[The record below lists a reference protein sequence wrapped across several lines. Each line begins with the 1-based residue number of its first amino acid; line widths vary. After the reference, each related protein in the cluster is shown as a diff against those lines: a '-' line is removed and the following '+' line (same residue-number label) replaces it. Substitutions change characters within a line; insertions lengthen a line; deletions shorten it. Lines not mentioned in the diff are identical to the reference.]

1 MKILAVCG
9 EGIGTSVLLKMNA
22 DRVLKRLGIEALVE
36 ATDIETA
43 NTTRDAQIFL
53 TTAGL
58 QDKLVA
64 GAAEIIAIDKVFD
77 LEELSDKL
85 AAAIL

>member
-1 MKILAVCG
+1 VKILAVCG

-22 DRVLKRLGIEALVE
+22 DRVLKQLGIEALVE

-43 NTTRDAQIFL
+43 NSTQDAQIFL

-58 QDKLVA
+58 EGRLNPVSAK
-64 GAAEIIAIDKVFD
+64 IIAIEKVFD
-77 LEELSDKL
+77 LDELDQKL
-85 AAAIL
+85 SAALR

>member
-43 NTTRDAQIFL
+43 NSTSDAQIFL
-53 TTAGL
+53 TTTGL
-58 QDKLVA
+58 QDKLDA
-64 GAAEIIAIDKVFD
+64 NSAKIIAIEKVFD
-77 LEELSDKL
+77 LEELSQKL
-85 AAAIL
+85 ASAIL

>member
-1 MKILAVCG
+1 
-9 EGIGTSVLLKMNA
+9 TSVLLKMNA

-43 NTTRDAQIFL
+43 NATRDAQIFL

-58 QDKLVA
+58 EARIVK
-64 GAAEIIAIDKVFD
+64 GAAEVIAIEKVFD

-85 AAAIL
+85 SAALL

>member
-43 NTTRDAQIFL
+43 NATIDAQIFL

-58 QDKLVA
+58 QDKLNA
-64 GAAEIIAIDKVFD
+64 SSGKIIAIEKVFD
-77 LEELSDKL
+77 LEELSEKL

>member
-43 NTTRDAQIFL
+43 NSTIDAQIFL

-58 QDKLVA
+58 QDKLDGSSA
-64 GAAEIIAIDKVFD
+64 KIIAIEKVFD
-77 LEELSDKL
+77 LEELSEKL

>member
-36 ATDIETA
+36 ATDIEPA
-43 NTTRDAQIFL
+43 NATRDAQIFL

-58 QDKLVA
+58 QDKLVG

>member
-22 DRVLKRLGIEALVE
+22 DRVLKQLGIEALVE
-36 ATDIETA
+36 ATDIQTA
-43 NTTRDAQIFL
+43 NVTRDAQIFL

-58 QDKLVA
+58 EGRLA
-64 GAAEIIAIDKVFD
+64 GGSAQIIAIDKVFD
-77 LEELSDKL
+77 LEELAEKL
-85 AAAIL
+85 SAALL